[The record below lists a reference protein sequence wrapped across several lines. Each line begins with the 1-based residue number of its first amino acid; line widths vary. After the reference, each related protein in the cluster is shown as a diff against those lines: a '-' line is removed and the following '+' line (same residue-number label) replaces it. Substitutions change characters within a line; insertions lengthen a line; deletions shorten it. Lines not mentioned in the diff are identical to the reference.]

1 MKQLLQT
8 WFASVLLVGLVA
20 CPTEK
25 PLGTFSISVD
35 PASLTVV
42 QGQSGTVTVTVTP
55 TDFTAPVDLS
65 LQGADGTALPAG
77 ITVSPTPSAAGTGFQ
92 ISVANTVA
100 VKNYPLEV
108 KGVGGGI
115 TKTAPVFLTVTAPG
129 SSDLTLEINPGTL
142 EVTQGLAGTVNITLT
157 RTNLTGDATISVQGA
172 SGAALPTG
180 ISSTGTT
187 IATTTGSI
195 SINVAAS
202 VAVQSY
208 SLEVKAVVGTVTKT
222 KPLTLNVV
230 AVGASDFALSV
241 NPGTLSLEQGQS
253 GTTAVNLTRNNL
265 SADIVVSLQST
276 GGTALPVGI
285 SAPNITV
292 SSSTGTLNI
301 NVAASVAAQNYNL
314 EVKAVGGGVT
324 KTTPFTLTVT
334 AKPDFALSINPASLT
349 VAQAK
354 SGTTMVTLTRTNL
367 TATIAVSLQGVGGAT
382 LPTGISLSFAATP
395 AGGTLT
401 VNVADTAAVQSNT
414 LEVKAVAGGI
424 TKTTPLTLIV
434 TAKPV
439 TADLALTIDPTTLIV
454 EQTSSGK
461 VVATLTRTGF
471 TGDVILSLQG
481 TAGAALP
488 AGISAANVTATGNTG
503 TLNIAVSS
511 VPAAGD
517 YNLEVKAVGGGV
529 TKTTALKLTVL
540 AAPFAINK
548 ATKTILQWAN
558 VVGDFL
564 SSTTDNPTIAN
575 YQVAIDAAGVVS
587 YDLPVP
593 TVLSDPSTL
602 LGSYCDQSKNV
613 TFNPTTVTGAQR
625 FFGGQTPSTG
635 KTGSLVL
642 SNQDVASP
650 VIGLEQ
656 AFVVYVSGD
665 VSVSGTCTGLN
676 GATYN
681 VAVNAQLK
689 SGWNI
694 LVGKV
699 TKVTTTTQ
707 GTIVD
712 VDLNSRTTVPAKY
725 AWRYYQR

>member
-35 PASLTVV
+35 PTSLNVV
-42 QGQSGTVTVTVTP
+42 QGQSATVAVTTTP

-77 ITVSPTPSAAGTGFQ
+77 ITASPTPSAAGTGFQ

-100 VKNYPLEV
+100 VKDYPLEV

-129 SSDLTLEINPGTL
+129 SSDLALEINPGAV

-157 RTNLTGDATISVQGA
+157 RTNLTGDATISLQGV

-180 ISSTGTT
+180 ISSAGTT
-187 IATTTGSI
+187 IVATTGSI

-208 SLEVKAVVGTVTKT
+208 ALEVKAVAGGITKT

-230 AVGASDFALSV
+230 APAASDFTLAI
-241 NPGTLSLEQGQS
+241 NPVTLSLVQGAS
-253 GTTAVNLTRNNL
+253 GSTAVNLTRNNL
-265 SADIVVSLQST
+265 SSDIVVSLQSA
-276 GGTALPVGI
+276 GGTALPAGI
-285 SAPNITV
+285 TAPNITI
-292 SSSTGTLNI
+292 SSSTGTLNVS
-301 NVAASVAAQNYNL
+301 VAASVAAQNYNL

-324 KTTPFTLTVT
+324 KTTPLTLTVT
-334 AKPDFALSINPASLT
+334 AKPDFALSINPTSLS
-349 VAQAK
+349 VEQAK
-354 SGTTMVTLTRTNL
+354 SGTTTVTLTRTNL
-367 TATIAVSLQGVGGAT
+367 TATITVTLQGVGGAA
-382 LPTGISLSFAATP
+382 LPTGITSSFAATP
-395 AGGTLT
+395 TGGTLT
-401 VNVADTAAVQSNT
+401 INVADTAAVQSNN
-414 LEVKAVAGGI
+414 LEVKAVGGGI
-424 TKTTPLTLIV
+424 TKTAPLTLSV
-434 TAKPV
+434 TPKAV
-439 TADLALTIDPTTLIV
+439 TADLTLIIDPSTLVV
-454 EQTSSGK
+454 EKTLSGN
-461 VVATLTRTGF
+461 VVATLARTGF
-471 TGDVILSLQG
+471 TGNVILSLQG
-481 TAGAALP
+481 VGGVALP
-488 AGISAANVTATGNTG
+488 AGITAANVTTTSNSG
-503 TLNIAVSS
+503 TLNITVSS
-511 VPAAGD
+511 TPVTGD

-529 TKTTALKLTVL
+529 TKTTALKLTVQ

-548 ATKTILQWAN
+548 ATQTILQWVN

-602 LGSYCDQSKNV
+602 LGTYCNQSKNL

-642 SNQDVASP
+642 SNLDVATP

-656 AFVVYVSGD
+656 AFVVYVNGD
-665 VSVSGTCTGLN
+665 VGVSGTCTGLN

-681 VAVNAQLK
+681 VVVNAQLK
-689 SGWNI
+689 QGWNI

-712 VDLNSRTTVPAKY
+712 VDLSSRTTVPAKY